1 MAKSAKAV
9 PSGRFQPPAAPPGRV
24 GFSQHPAGRY
34 LKRDQYGF
42 HILRV
47 LEDGQEVLFTVTP
60 GGMLVEKINFVPSK
74 ERRDGNAAYGNRW
87 LGILEYRQSETHRD
101 DLRVAS
107 ENGLRMEPEAKAKA
121 SNPSGGWAAG

>member
-1 MAKSAKAV
+1 MAKPATKSV
-9 PSGRFQPPAAPPGRV
+9 PAGRFQPPATVSRI

-47 LEDGQEVLFTVTP
+47 LEDGQEILLTVTDS
-60 GGMLVEKINFVPSK
+60 GMLVEKINFVPSK
-74 ERRDGNAAYGNRW
+74 AKRDGNAAYGNRW
-87 LGILEYRQSETHRD
+87 LGILGYRQSDDHAD

-107 ENGLRMEPEAKAKA
+107 ENGMRLEPEAKAKSA
-121 SNPSGGWAAG
+121 NPTGGWTAG